1 MAETKTHPTK
11 ASVEAYLAARAS
23 VEQQADCHALMALCA
38 RITGAAACMWGPS
51 IVGYGSYS
59 YRYASGHSGR
69 SCLVGFAVRGR
80 DLVLY
85 LLAEDDTSMREYL
98 QRALQRVGYD
108 VDAVGCGTE
117 AVPLLAPGRYD
128 LLLTDIVMPEM
139 DGIELAQKA
148 SAVDPAIRVMFI
160 TGFAAVA
167 LQAGKTAP
175 EAKLLSKPFHLKDL
189 VAEVDRLF
197 QTEDQHGRL

>member
-1 MAETKTHPTK
+1 M
-11 ASVEAYLAARAS
+11 
-23 VEQQADCHALMALCA
+23 A
-38 RITGAAACMWGPS
+38 RI
-51 IVGYGSYS
+51 
-59 YRYASGHSGR
+59 
-69 SCLVGFAVRGR
+69 
-80 DLVLY
+80 

-117 AVPLLAPGRYD
+117 AIPLLGAGRYE

-148 SAVDPAIRVMFI
+148 SAMDPDIRVMFI

-167 LQAGKTAP
+167 LQSGRAAP
-175 EAKLLSKPFHLKDL
+175 EAKMLSKPFHLKDL
-189 VAEVDRLF
+189 VAEVDRIF

>member
-1 MAETKTHPTK
+1 M
-11 ASVEAYLAARAS
+11 S
-23 VEQQADCHALMALCA
+23 
-38 RITGAAACMWGPS
+38 RI
-51 IVGYGSYS
+51 
-59 YRYASGHSGR
+59 
-69 SCLVGFAVRGR
+69 
-80 DLVLY
+80 

-98 QRALQRVGYD
+98 ARALERVGYEVVA
-108 VDAVGCGTE
+108 VDCGTK
-117 AVPLLAPGRYD
+117 ALPLLEAGRFD

-148 SAVDPAIRVMFI
+148 SALDTEIRVMFI

-167 LQAGKTAP
+167 LQAGRTAP

-189 VAEVDRLF
+189 VAEVDRMF